1 MELGKRVVGQP
12 RFAIYDIWCRVQV
25 GDSAVGKGLMTKWG
39 TIFLAAGGMLASGL
53 LSHADQPAKVTGAVN
68 DVEHGLRAAVTTP
81 AQIGSTIREGEYLKT
96 GIKSRAELLLPTTS
110 ITRLGSNTIFNYSVE
125 SNTIDLQSGTI
136 LFCKPKNAEQL
147 NIKTAA
153 VLAGIVGTTGFVS
166 VQGEGKTTPKI
177 FRLGIVEG
185 HARATANGR
194 TFSLGAGDIL
204 EVRGGRPFTF
214 AFDVPRFVRS
224 SPLLHSF
231 KSRLPNQ
238 SYIDAEID
246 RYQEE
251 ASRGFIQ
258 SPSNAIDYSGDIPVL
273 PTTAYDSASN
283 AQVPKGSPPPPPP
296 QTPGR

>member
-1 MELGKRVVGQP
+1 MK
-12 RFAIYDIWCRVQV
+12 
-25 GDSAVGKGLMTKWG
+25 KWG
-39 TIFLAAGGMLASGL
+39 TIVLVAGGMVASGL
-53 LSHADQPAKVTGAVN
+53 LSRADQPAKVTEAFN
-68 DVEHGLRAAVTTP
+68 NVEHGSKAAVTTP
-81 AQIGSTIREGEYLKT
+81 AQIGTTVHDGEFVKT

-110 ITRLGSNTIFNYSVE
+110 ITRLGPNTIFNYSVE
-125 SNTIDLQSGTI
+125 SNTIELQSGTV
-136 LFCKPKNAEQL
+136 LFCKPKSAEQL

-166 VQGEGKTTPKI
+166 VQGEGKASQRI

-185 HARATANGR
+185 HARAEANGR

-204 EVRGGRPFTF
+204 ELRGGRAFTF

-224 SPLLHSF
+224 SPLLHNF

-258 SPSNAIDYSGDIPVL
+258 APSNGIDYSGEIPVL
-273 PTTAYDSASN
+273 STTAYDSALN
-283 AQVPKGSPPPPPP
+283 AQVPKGNPPPPP